1 MRSRQA
7 ASLRVAE
14 VTDMRPV
21 LCAIGLLACLH
32 VTAAS
37 ACGHCVED
45 KVAAVYDHAVLT
57 QAKAQKHHVA
67 YFALDGA
74 IVPGAALRKSIETA
88 VKSIHGVDQSSVRV
102 SLELAALS
110 FSFDPQRTSYV
121 ALQKTLDKKLAAE
134 KLRFME
140 LKYVE

>member
-1 MRSRQA
+1 MRLA
-7 ASLRVAE
+7 
-14 VTDMRPV
+14 
-21 LCAIGLLACLH
+21 LCAIGLLAGLH

-45 KVAAVYDHAVLT
+45 KVAAVYDHAVVT
-57 QAKAQKHHVA
+57 QAKVQKHHVA

-74 IVPGAALRKSIETA
+74 IVPGTALRKAIETA
-88 VKSIHGVDQSSVRV
+88 VKSISGVDQSSVRI

-110 FSFDPQRTSYV
+110 FSFDPKRTTYTG
-121 ALQKTLDKKLAAE
+121 LQKVLDRKLAVE

-140 LKYVE
+140 LKYID